1 MIVDDKARVIGKVI
15 GINTELLSV
24 ELSRDIVNFT
34 INGFDDIH
42 YVAQLNGYV
51 VIPYLNFYIVGEIVS
66 IREKEVYQSAS
77 NLKDQELLKTKSTKV
92 IDIIP
97 FGSLSRN
104 SSKNLVFTF
113 GVSNFPSLY
122 SDVLYIKDEEL
133 DSIYSNADI
142 SGAIVGGTAT
152 KNTHISIGISSIFK
166 DYEVKADVDKF
177 FGSHSAVLGNT
188 GSGKSC
194 TISSIL
200 QSVYKKQ
207 NYSAVGSTF
216 LIFDVNGEYE
226 QAIGNLNNPDVS
238 CKVQVVNHDD
248 GFKLPHWYFTLE
260 EWELLLNASEKAQK
274 PILHNAL
281 GLSGLLVDGDDE
293 SINHIVGS
301 CIRTMF
307 ANSESP
313 VAVGSRVDSLTRIY
327 AKGTLAGSILSNYGF
342 SFKFGNFPNDA
353 RKAEFDEF
361 IDTHIKEQFQLPT
374 YEGKPFHL
382 KDLIEY
388 INLAILYEESHG
400 NKQVRDYCS
409 SMITRAKNIIKHP
422 SFNFIGDDPDNYI
435 PESDFLFNILGI
447 EVDGVIKI
455 KKSQVYILDL
465 NEAEDDAVQIVSAVI
480 SRMVLE
486 LLKAASPRNR
496 FPVNLI
502 MEEAHRYISTSKLRE
517 FVSGSSIF
525 ERIAKEGRKY
535 GVFLLVSSQRP
546 SELSK
551 TVLSQCSNFIVHRI
565 QNPEDLSHIRQITPH
580 ISDVLLRRLP
590 SIPKQHALVF
600 GACVNIPSLIRVTD
614 ADPRPKSD
622 DNKICDNWY
631 TQVGYPL
638 PVDFNQ

>member
-51 VIPYLNFYIVGEIVS
+51 VIPYLNFYIVGEVVS

-92 IDIIP
+92 IEVTP
-97 FGSLSRN
+97 FGSLTRDSN
-104 SSKNLVFTF
+104 KNLVFTF

-133 DSIYSNADI
+133 DSIYTNI
-142 SGAIVGGTAT
+142 SSFEFIPGSTAT
-152 KNTHISIGISSIFK
+152 KNTHIPIGISSIFK
-166 DYEVKADVDKF
+166 DYEVKADIDKF

-200 QSVYKKQ
+200 QSIYKKQ
-207 NYSAVGSTF
+207 NHSAVGSTF

-226 QAIGNLNNPDVS
+226 QALGDLNNSDVS
-238 CKVQVVNHDD
+238 CVVKIVNQDND
-248 GFKLPHWYFTLE
+248 FRLPHWYFTLE

-281 GLSGLLVDGDDE
+281 GLSGLLVNGDDE
-293 SINHIVGS
+293 SINHIVAS

-313 VAVGSRVDSLTRIY
+313 VAVGARVDSLTRIY
-327 AKGTLAGSILSNYGF
+327 GKGTLAGSILSNYGF
-342 SFKFGNFPNDA
+342 SFKYGNFPSDT
-353 RKAEFDEF
+353 RKEEFDEF
-361 IDTHIKEQFQLPT
+361 IDIHIQDQFQLPT
-374 YEGKPFHL
+374 YEGKPFFL
-382 KDLIEY
+382 KDLIQY
-388 INLAILYEESHG
+388 IDLAILYEESHG

-422 SFNFIGDDPDNYI
+422 SFVFIGDNPINYV
-435 PESDFLFNILGI
+435 PEKDFLFDILGI
-447 EVDGVIKI
+447 KLDGEVKT
-455 KKSQVYILDL
+455 KKSQVFILDL

-486 LLKAASPRNR
+486 LLKAATPRNR

-502 MEEAHRYISTSKLRE
+502 MEEAHRYISTNKLRE
-517 FVSGSSIF
+517 FVSGNSIF

-535 GVFLLVSSQRP
+535 GVFLLISSQRP

-580 ISDVLLRRLP
+580 ISDVLLKRLP

-600 GACVNIPSLIRVTD
+600 GACVNIPSLIKILD

-622 DNKICDNWY
+622 DNKISDNWF
-631 TQVGYPL
+631 TK
-638 PVDFNQ
+638 VDSLIPIEFNV

>member
-15 GINTELLSV
+15 GINTDVLTV

-51 VIPYLNFYIVGEIVS
+51 VIPYLNFYIVGEVVS
-66 IREKEVYQSAS
+66 IREKEFFQTAT
-77 NLKDQELLKTKSTKV
+77 NLKDQELLKAKSIKV
-92 IDIIP
+92 IDVTP
-97 FGSLSRN
+97 FGSLARTADRT
-104 SSKNLVFTF
+104 LVFTF

-133 DSIYSNADI
+133 DSIYTNAH
-142 SGAIVGGTAT
+142 SFEKVLESSST
-152 KNTHISIGISSIFK
+152 KSTHIPIGISSIFK

-200 QSVYKKQ
+200 QSIYKKRD
-207 NYSAVGSTF
+207 YSAVGSTF

-226 QAIGNLNNPDVS
+226 RSVGNLDNPDVF
-238 CKVQVVNHDD
+238 CKIKSVNTES
-248 GFKLPHWYFTLE
+248 GFRLPHWYFTLE
-260 EWELLLNASEKAQK
+260 EWELLLNTSEKAQK

-281 GLSGLLVDGDDE
+281 GLSNILDGDDDE
-293 SINHIVGS
+293 SINHIVAS
-301 CIRTMF
+301 CIRTLF

-313 VAVGSRVDSLTRIY
+313 VAVGARVDSLTRTF
-327 AKGTLAGSILSNYGF
+327 GRGSLSGSVLSNYGF
-342 SFKFGNFPNDA
+342 SFKYGNFQYDS
-353 RKAEFDEF
+353 KKEEFDEL
-361 IDTHIKEQFQLPT
+361 IDSHILDQFQLPT
-374 YEGKPFHL
+374 YEGKPFEL
-382 KDLIEY
+382 KNLIEY

-409 SMITRAKNIIKHP
+409 SMITRAKNVLKHP
-422 SFNFIGDDPDNYI
+422 SFSFIGDKPKNYI
-435 PESDFLFNILGI
+435 PESEFLFDILGI
-447 EVDGVIKI
+447 KVESDSQI
-455 KKSQVYILDL
+455 KKTQIFILDL

-480 SRMVLE
+480 CRMVLE
-486 LLKAASPRNR
+486 LLKKASPRNK

-502 MEEAHRYISTSKLRE
+502 MEEAHRYISTSKIRE
-517 FVSGSSIF
+517 FVSDNSIF

-580 ISDVLLRRLP
+580 ISDVLLKRLP

-600 GACVNIPSLIRVTD
+600 GACVNIPSLIRVLD

-622 DNKICDNWY
+622 DNKISDNWFI
-631 TQVGYPL
+631 
-638 PVDFNQ
+638 PVNSELLIDF